1 MLLEFHKNINLNLK
15 CVKIRTYSTFKE
27 ENMEELV
34 MQSAWFE
41 VGLWETYQTG
51 RGANASVGIAMIIA
65 VWVAARFSSVA
76 MEKGV
81 NLVGKIILT
90 AFAASVALGGLALVA
105 TIDAVWVGHANALA
119 GLDVANGDID
129 LSPGSQL
136 YIDMNSESNVLRKT
150 AGYIFYICGFLIA
163 TVQLWFDTSK

>member
-1 MLLEFHKNINLNLK
+1 M
-15 CVKIRTYSTFKE
+15 
-27 ENMEELV
+27 
-34 MQSAWFE
+34 FE

-51 RGANASVGIAMIIA
+51 RGANASVGIAMVIA

-90 AFAASVALGGLALVA
+90 AFAASVALGGIGLVE

-119 GLDVANGDID
+119 GLDVANGAVD
-129 LSPGSQL
+129 LSAGSQL
-136 YIDMNSESNVLRKT
+136 YVDMNSDSNVLRKT
-150 AGYIFYICGFLIA
+150 MGYVFYVAGFLIA
-163 TVQLWFDTSK
+163 TVQLWFDTTK

>member
-1 MLLEFHKNINLNLK
+1 
-15 CVKIRTYSTFKE
+15 
-27 ENMEELV
+27 MEELV

-90 AFAASVALGGLALVA
+90 AFAASVALGGIGLVE
-105 TIDAVWVGHANALA
+105 TVDAVWVGHADALA

-129 LSPGSQL
+129 LSAGSQL
-136 YIDMNSESNVLRKT
+136 YIDLNSESNVLRKT
-150 AGYIFYICGFLIA
+150 MGYVFYVAGFLIA
-163 TVQLWFDTSK
+163 TVQLWFDTTK

>member
-1 MLLEFHKNINLNLK
+1 
-15 CVKIRTYSTFKE
+15 
-27 ENMEELV
+27 MEELAL
-34 MQSAWFE
+34 QSAMFE

-51 RGANASVGIAMIIA
+51 RGANASVGIAMVIA

-90 AFAASVALGGLALVA
+90 AFAASVALGGIGLVE

-119 GLDVANGDID
+119 GLDVANGAVD
-129 LSPGSQL
+129 LSAGSQL
-136 YIDMNSESNVLRKT
+136 YVDMNSDSNAFRKT
-150 AGYIFYICGFLIA
+150 MGYVFYIAGLLIA
-163 TVQLWFDTSK
+163 TVQLLFDTTK

>member
-1 MLLEFHKNINLNLK
+1 
-15 CVKIRTYSTFKE
+15 
-27 ENMEELV
+27 MEELAL
-34 MQSAWFE
+34 QSAMFE

-51 RGANASVGIAMIIA
+51 RGANASVAIAMVIA

-90 AFAASVALGGLALVA
+90 TFAASVALGGISLVE

-119 GLDVANGDID
+119 GLDVANGAVD
-129 LSPGSQL
+129 LSAGSQL
-136 YIDMNSESNVLRKT
+136 YVDMNSDSNVLRKT
-150 AGYIFYICGFLIA
+150 MGYVFYVAGFLIA
-163 TVQLWFDTSK
+163 TVQLWFDTTK

>member
-1 MLLEFHKNINLNLK
+1 
-15 CVKIRTYSTFKE
+15 
-27 ENMEELV
+27 MEELAL
-34 MQSAWFE
+34 QSAMFE

-51 RGANASVGIAMIIA
+51 RGANASVGIAMVIA

-90 AFAASVALGGLALVA
+90 TFAASVALGGIGLVE

-119 GLDVANGDID
+119 GLDVANGAVD
-129 LSPGSQL
+129 LSAGSQL
-136 YIDMNSESNVLRKT
+136 YIDINSDSNVLRKT
-150 AGYIFYICGFLIA
+150 MGYVFYVAGFLIA
-163 TVQLWFDTSK
+163 TMQLWFDTTK

>member
-1 MLLEFHKNINLNLK
+1 
-15 CVKIRTYSTFKE
+15 
-27 ENMEELV
+27 MEELAL
-34 MQSAWFE
+34 QSAMFE

-51 RGANASVGIAMIIA
+51 RGANASVGIAMVIA

-90 AFAASVALGGLALVA
+90 AFAASVALGGIGLVE

-119 GLDVANGDID
+119 GLDVANGAVD
-129 LSPGSQL
+129 LSAGSQL
-136 YIDMNSESNVLRKT
+136 YVDMNSDSNVLRKT
-150 AGYIFYICGFLIA
+150 MGYVFYVAGFLIA
-163 TVQLWFDTSK
+163 TVQLWFDTTK

>member
-1 MLLEFHKNINLNLK
+1 
-15 CVKIRTYSTFKE
+15 
-27 ENMEELV
+27 MEELAL
-34 MQSAWFE
+34 QSAMFE

-51 RGANASVGIAMIIA
+51 RGANASVGIAMVIA

-90 AFAASVALGGLALVA
+90 AFAASVALGGIGLVE

-119 GLDVANGDID
+119 GLDVANGAVD
-129 LSPGSQL
+129 LSAGSQL
-136 YIDMNSESNVLRKT
+136 YVDMNSDSNVLRKT
-150 AGYIFYICGFLIA
+150 MGYVFYVAGFLIA
-163 TVQLWFDTSK
+163 TVQLWFDTTN

>member
-1 MLLEFHKNINLNLK
+1 
-15 CVKIRTYSTFKE
+15 
-27 ENMEELV
+27 MEELAL
-34 MQSAWFE
+34 QSAMFE

-51 RGANASVGIAMIIA
+51 RGANASVGIAMVVA

-90 AFAASVALGGLALVA
+90 TFAASVALGVIGLVE

-119 GLDVANGDID
+119 GLDVANGAVD
-129 LSPGSQL
+129 LSAGSQL
-136 YIDMNSESNVLRKT
+136 YVDMNSDSNVLRKT
-150 AGYIFYICGFLIA
+150 MGYVFYVAGFLIA
-163 TVQLWFDTSK
+163 TVQLWFDTTK

>member
-1 MLLEFHKNINLNLK
+1 
-15 CVKIRTYSTFKE
+15 
-27 ENMEELV
+27 MEELAL
-34 MQSAWFE
+34 QSAMFE

-51 RGANASVGIAMIIA
+51 RGANASVGIAMVIA

-90 AFAASVALGGLALVA
+90 TFAASVALGGIGLVG

-119 GLDVANGDID
+119 GLDVANGAVD
-129 LSPGSQL
+129 LSAGSQL
-136 YIDMNSESNVLRKT
+136 YVDMNSDSNVLRKT
-150 AGYIFYICGFLIA
+150 MGYVFYVTGFLIA
-163 TVQLWFDTSK
+163 TVQLWFDTTK

>member
-1 MLLEFHKNINLNLK
+1 
-15 CVKIRTYSTFKE
+15 
-27 ENMEELV
+27 MEELAL
-34 MQSAWFE
+34 QSAMFE

-51 RGANASVGIAMIIA
+51 RGANASVGIAMVIA

-90 AFAASVALGGLALVA
+90 AFAASVALGGIGLVE

-119 GLDVANGDID
+119 GLDVANGAVD
-129 LSPGSQL
+129 LSAGSQL
-136 YIDMNSESNVLRKT
+136 YVDMNSDSNVLRKT
-150 AGYIFYICGFLIA
+150 MGYVFYGAGFLIA
-163 TVQLWFDTSK
+163 TVQLWFDTTK

>member
-1 MLLEFHKNINLNLK
+1 
-15 CVKIRTYSTFKE
+15 
-27 ENMEELV
+27 MEELAL
-34 MQSAWFE
+34 QSAMFE

-51 RGANASVGIAMIIA
+51 RGANASVGIAMVIA

-90 AFAASVALGGLALVA
+90 AFAASVALGGIGLVE

-119 GLDVANGDID
+119 GLDVD
-129 LSPGSQL
+129 
-136 YIDMNSESNVLRKT
+136 RKS
-150 AGYIFYICGFLIA
+150 
-163 TVQLWFDTSK
+163 VV

>member
-1 MLLEFHKNINLNLK
+1 
-15 CVKIRTYSTFKE
+15 
-27 ENMEELV
+27 MEELAL
-34 MQSAWFE
+34 QSAMFE

-51 RGANASVGIAMIIA
+51 RGANASVGIAMVIA

-90 AFAASVALGGLALVA
+90 AFAASVALGGIGLVE

-119 GLDVANGDID
+119 GLDVANGAVD
-129 LSPGSQL
+129 LSAGSQL
-136 YIDMNSESNVLRKT
+136 YVDMNSDSNVLRK
-150 AGYIFYICGFLIA
+150 AMGYVFYLAGFLIA
-163 TVQLWFDTSK
+163 TVQLWFDTTK

>member
-1 MLLEFHKNINLNLK
+1 
-15 CVKIRTYSTFKE
+15 
-27 ENMEELV
+27 MEELAL
-34 MQSAWFE
+34 QSAMFE

-51 RGANASVGIAMIIA
+51 RGANASVGIAMVIA

-90 AFAASVALGGLALVA
+90 AFAASVALGGIGLVE

-119 GLDVANGDID
+119 GLDVANGAVD
-129 LSPGSQL
+129 LSAGSQL
-136 YIDMNSESNVLRKT
+136 YVDVNSDSNVLRKT
-150 AGYIFYICGFLIA
+150 MGYVFYVAGFLIA
-163 TVQLWFDTSK
+163 TVQLWFDTTK

>member
-1 MLLEFHKNINLNLK
+1 
-15 CVKIRTYSTFKE
+15 
-27 ENMEELV
+27 MEELAL
-34 MQSAWFE
+34 QSAMFE

-51 RGANASVGIAMIIA
+51 RGANASVGIAMVIA

-90 AFAASVALGGLALVA
+90 TFAASVALGVIGLVE

-119 GLDVANGDID
+119 GLDVANGAVD
-129 LSPGSQL
+129 LSAGSQL
-136 YIDMNSESNVLRKT
+136 YVDMNSDSNVLRKT
-150 AGYIFYICGFLIA
+150 MGYVFYVAGFLIA
-163 TVQLWFDTSK
+163 TVQLWFDTTK

>member
-1 MLLEFHKNINLNLK
+1 
-15 CVKIRTYSTFKE
+15 
-27 ENMEELV
+27 MEELAL
-34 MQSAWFE
+34 QSAMFE

-51 RGANASVGIAMIIA
+51 RGANASVGIAMVIA

-90 AFAASVALGGLALVA
+90 TFAASIALGGIGLVE

-119 GLDVANGDID
+119 GLDVANGAVD
-129 LSPGSQL
+129 LSAGSQL
-136 YIDMNSESNVLRKT
+136 YVDMNSDSNVLRKT
-150 AGYIFYICGFLIA
+150 MGYVFYVAGFLIA
-163 TVQLWFDTSK
+163 TMQLWFDTTK

>member
-1 MLLEFHKNINLNLK
+1 
-15 CVKIRTYSTFKE
+15 
-27 ENMEELV
+27 MEELAL
-34 MQSAWFE
+34 QSAMFE

-51 RGANASVGIAMIIA
+51 RGANASVGIAMVIA

-90 AFAASVALGGLALVA
+90 TFAASVALGGIGLVE

-119 GLDVANGDID
+119 GLDVANGAVD
-129 LSPGSQL
+129 LSAGSQL
-136 YIDMNSESNVLRKT
+136 YVDMNSDSNVLRKT
-150 AGYIFYICGFLIA
+150 MGYVFYVAGFLIA
-163 TVQLWFDTSK
+163 TVQLWFDTTK

>member
-1 MLLEFHKNINLNLK
+1 
-15 CVKIRTYSTFKE
+15 
-27 ENMEELV
+27 MEELAL
-34 MQSAWFE
+34 QSAMFE

-51 RGANASVGIAMIIA
+51 RGANASVGIAMVIA

-90 AFAASVALGGLALVA
+90 AFAASVALGGIGLVE

-119 GLDVANGDID
+119 GLDVANGAVD
-129 LSPGSQL
+129 LSAGSQL
-136 YIDMNSESNVLRKT
+136 YVDVNSDSNVLRKT
-150 AGYIFYICGFLIA
+150 MGYVFYVAGFLIA
-163 TVQLWFDTSK
+163 TMQLWFDTTK

>member
-1 MLLEFHKNINLNLK
+1 M
-15 CVKIRTYSTFKE
+15 CKIKTYSTFKE
-27 ENMEELV
+27 EIMEELV

-81 NLVGKIILT
+81 NLFGKIILT
-90 AFAASVALGGLALVA
+90 AFAASVALGGLALVG

-150 AGYIFYICGFLIA
+150 AGYIFYVCGFLIA

>member
-1 MLLEFHKNINLNLK
+1 
-15 CVKIRTYSTFKE
+15 
-27 ENMEELV
+27 MEELV

-136 YIDMNSESNVLRKT
+136 YIDMNSESNSLRKA
-150 AGYIFYICGFLIA
+150 AGYIFYVCGFLIA

>member
-1 MLLEFHKNINLNLK
+1 
-15 CVKIRTYSTFKE
+15 
-27 ENMEELV
+27 MEELAL
-34 MQSAWFE
+34 QSAMFE

-51 RGANASVGIAMIIA
+51 RGANASVGIAMVIA

-90 AFAASVALGGLALVA
+90 TFAASVALGGISLVE

-119 GLDVANGDID
+119 GLDVANGAVD
-129 LSPGSQL
+129 LSAGSQL
-136 YIDMNSESNVLRKT
+136 YVEMNSDSNVLRK
-150 AGYIFYICGFLIA
+150 AMGYVFYVAGFLIA
-163 TVQLWFDTSK
+163 TVQLWFDTTK

>member
-1 MLLEFHKNINLNLK
+1 
-15 CVKIRTYSTFKE
+15 
-27 ENMEELV
+27 MEELAL
-34 MQSAWFE
+34 QSAMFE

-51 RGANASVGIAMIIA
+51 RGANASVGIAMVIA

-90 AFAASVALGGLALVA
+90 AFAASVALGGIGLVE

-119 GLDVANGDID
+119 GLDVANGAVD
-129 LSPGSQL
+129 LSAGSQL
-136 YIDMNSESNVLRKT
+136 YVDMNSDSNVLRKT
-150 AGYIFYICGFLIA
+150 MGYVFYVAGFLIA

>member
-1 MLLEFHKNINLNLK
+1 
-15 CVKIRTYSTFKE
+15 
-27 ENMEELV
+27 MEELAL
-34 MQSAWFE
+34 QSAMFE

-51 RGANASVGIAMIIA
+51 RGANASVGIAMVIA

-90 AFAASVALGGLALVA
+90 TFAASVALGGIGLVE

-119 GLDVANGDID
+119 GLDVANGAVD
-129 LSPGSQL
+129 LSAGSQL
-136 YIDMNSESNVLRKT
+136 YVDMNSDSNVLRKT
-150 AGYIFYICGFLIA
+150 MGYVFYVAGFLIA
-163 TVQLWFDTSK
+163 TMQLWFDTTK